1 MKIKHYPPG
10 SHVAMIGW
18 DNRPLDLG
26 VVVQQDHDHMLIDTQ
41 VLFPSGLRWVGA
53 HDLLPIDSLPPRRNK

>member
-10 SHVAMIGW
+10 SYVAMIGW
-18 DNRPLDLG
+18 DNRPMDLG
-26 VVVQQDHDHMLIDTQ
+26 VVIQQDIDHMLIDTQ

-53 HDLLPIDSLPPRRNK
+53 HDLIPIDSLPPRRNK